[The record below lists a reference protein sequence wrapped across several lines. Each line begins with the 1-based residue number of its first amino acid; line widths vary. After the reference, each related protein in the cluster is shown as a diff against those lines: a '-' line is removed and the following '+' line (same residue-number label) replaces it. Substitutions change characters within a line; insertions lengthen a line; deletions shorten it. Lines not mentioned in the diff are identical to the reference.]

1 MNAKILLEFL
11 PADNAGLSPLAH
23 TALSGE
29 FSVPGVRVARSSAE
43 VKQPADRTDFVG
55 RAHALGLSVF
65 PYTFLDEHSVE
76 GLFTNFPDKG
86 VAARDK
92 RR

>member
-1 MNAKILLEFL
+1 MSSKSAKGIKYE
-11 PADNAGLSPLAH
+11 
-23 TALSGE
+23 T
-29 FSVPGVRVARSSAE
+29 GVA
-43 VKQPADRTDFVG
+43 TDFVE

-65 PYTFLDEHSVE
+65 PYTFLDEEEAMRRFFNEHRVE